1 MEPSGLGLSE
11 ETVELATSRIEG
23 ALFGFPAVV
32 DQRSAVLVDD
42 IADKLFR
49 GYLSQRRVFVHVAD
63 DLSAQQPHIINVV
76 LNGSFRQAGLGEV
89 KQEGQEA
96 FHQSPTYGKIFF
108 LTHPTLRPL
117 LKIAAIAAIWQ

>member
-11 ETVELATSRIEG
+11 ETVEFATGGIEG
-23 ALFGFPAVV
+23 ALFGFPAIV

-63 DLSAQQPHIINVV
+63 DLPPSSHI
-76 LNGSFRQAGLGEV
+76 LSTWF
-89 KQEGQEA
+89 
-96 FHQSPTYGKIFF
+96 
-108 LTHPTLRPL
+108 
-117 LKIAAIAAIWQ
+117 